1 MKLEDGVINVD
12 NNVIINAKLRQV
24 VKKTLVTVMNVQTKI
39 IKYQEIVKCV
49 YQIVGDTV
57 ARMTVE
63 NNAWIKN
70 VLNLMGNV

>member
-1 MKLEDGVINVD
+1 MEDGVINVD